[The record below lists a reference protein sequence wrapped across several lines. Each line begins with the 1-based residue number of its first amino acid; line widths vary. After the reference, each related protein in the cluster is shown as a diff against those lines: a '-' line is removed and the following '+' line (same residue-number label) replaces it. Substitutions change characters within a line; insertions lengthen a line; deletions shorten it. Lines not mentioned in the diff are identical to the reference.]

1 MPPKVLVS
9 YDGTDNDVDAL
20 ALGRVLAQAGAELAL
35 AYVRHNREAEG
46 RREDLAE
53 HEAETLL
60 TGGARWIGM
69 PDVPR
74 HVVVSGSTADG
85 LLELAEEHGVA
96 VIVFGS
102 EYRTAPLHVQ
112 AGASAERLL
121 ASDPPVAVAIAPAGL
136 RVHAD
141 LRVTT
146 VAAVDGDGD
155 PSAQGTAASLAEK
168 LGARMLERATQSP
181 DLLVVGSR
189 AGTTPGHVGLS
200 GAARYLLETVRCSV
214 LIVGREA
221 PLRF

>member
-20 ALGRVLAQAGAELAL
+20 ALGRVFAEAGAELAL
-35 AYVRHNREAEG
+35 AYVRHNRESEG
-46 RREDLAE
+46 RREELAE

-74 HVVVSGSTADG
+74 HVVFSGSTADG
-85 LLELAEEHGVA
+85 LLGLAAEHGFE

-112 AGASAERLL
+112 PGASAEHLL
-121 ASDPPVAVAIAPAGL
+121 EGDPPVAVAIAPAGL

-141 LRVTT
+141 LKIAT
-146 VAAVDGDGD
+146 VAHVDGEGD
-155 PSAQGTAASLAEK
+155 PSAQETATSLAET
-168 LGARMLERATQSP
+168 LGARILERATQSP
-181 DLLVVGSR
+181 DLLVIGSR
-189 AGTTPGHVGLS
+189 TGTPPGHVGLS
-200 GAARYLLETVRCSV
+200 GAALYLLETVRCPV
-214 LIVGREA
+214 LMVGREG